1 MKKLIIATALAA
13 TIASPAFAQSYD
25 PSVGSGNIAPKIV
38 AGVTAP
44 QLKLH
49 NALGAYAQV
58 GRGDRVIV
66 ESTHAFKEYADPD
79 ASIRFQLNREA
90 EQGRW

>member
-13 TIASPAFAQSYD
+13 AIASPAFAQSYD
-25 PSVGSGNIAPKIV
+25 PSVGSGNIAPR
-38 AGVTAP
+38 VTA
-44 QLKLH
+44 QASHLKLH

-58 GRGDRVIV
+58 PGGDRVIV
-66 ESTHAFKEYADPD
+66 EWPRGLNGFADPD
-79 ASIRFQLNREA
+79 ANIRFQLNREA